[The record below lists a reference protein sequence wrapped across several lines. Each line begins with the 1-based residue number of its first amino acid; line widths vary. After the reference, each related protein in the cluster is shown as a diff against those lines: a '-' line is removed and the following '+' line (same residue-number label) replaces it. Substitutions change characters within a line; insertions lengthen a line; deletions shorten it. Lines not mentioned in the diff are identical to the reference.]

1 MLPGN
6 GANIYNLTGLPAGAG
21 GVFGASNLPLKG
33 VKPGKL
39 NRPAL
44 RPNVP
49 CETQVAPNLGATQ
62 VAPPEQVMTTPNHT
76 KLGDQGMALF
86 EGELLNAARKEL
98 LGPHPTAA
106 QVTAMKSTQQR
117 LDALTGLIKAQIG
130 HGAKSGDA
138 AHGFKGTG

>member
-1 MLPGN
+1 MNRG
-6 GANIYNLTGLPAGAG
+6 LTCHDL
-21 GVFGASNLPLKG
+21 LL
-33 VKPGKL
+33 
-39 NRPAL
+39 
-44 RPNVP
+44 
-49 CETQVAPNLGATQ
+49 LGAD
-62 VAPPEQVMTTPNHT
+62 P
-76 KLGDQGMALF
+76 G
-86 EGELLNAARKEL
+86 EL